1 MNARP
6 DLVEMGD
13 SGVRPRIKPIY
24 PRYRVTGTSFR
35 IGAQLGITAEFDD
48 PDGQVWELT
57 RLLDG
62 SRSVPEIAA
71 AMRVRF
77 PALSGADVVA
87 GIMRLDREGFLEDGR
102 PGDAASPA
110 PRHLGNVNYFSHFA
124 SLSAHRERPQQ
135 RLRAATVVLLGL
147 GGAGSNVL
155 PVLAATGVGRIV
167 ALDYDRVDAT
177 NLNRQFLYRESDVG
191 SLKTEAAERVMGEMN
206 SSLDFSAVT
215 MKLDSVEDA
224 AGVVAGAD
232 LVICAI
238 DEPPF
243 LAQRRVNQSCVEHHV
258 PCIYAVL
265 QVTRGRV
272 FSVLPGESGC
282 FDCLHLHYSKQDPL
296 FVAQFAGFQELE
308 FDPPTLAYAPDIA
321 CLSGL
326 IVAEAVRLLAGHA
339 PAQSVA
345 TQLEVDFET
354 GAVAPLLHWPRFPLE
369 CPTCGAGREEDWP
382 IFAAYDGEAPPV
394 MEVVPLAG

>member
-1 MNARP
+1 MVAP
-6 DLVEMGD
+6 ADAVVMG
-13 SGVRPRIKPIY
+13 SGGVRPRIKPIY
-24 PRYRVTGTSFR
+24 PRYRVTGSCFR

-48 PDGQVWELT
+48 PDGQVWELAG
-57 RLLDG
+57 LLDG
-62 SRSVPEIAA
+62 TRSVPEIAT
-71 AMRVRF
+71 AMRTRF
-77 PALSGADVVA
+77 PGLSVADVEA
-87 GIMRLDREGFLEDGR
+87 GILRLDREGFVEDGLCD
-102 PGDAASPA
+102 GGSPIP

-124 SLSAHRERPQQ
+124 TLSAHRERPQQ

-147 GGAGSNVL
+147 GGAGSNIL
-155 PVLAATGVGRIV
+155 PILAATGVGRIV
-167 ALDYDRVDAT
+167 AVDYDRVEET

-191 SLKTEAAERVMGEMN
+191 SLKTEVAERVMREMN
-206 SSLDFSAVT
+206 SSLDFSAIT
-215 MKLDSVEDA
+215 MKIDSIDDA
-224 AGVVAGAD
+224 NHVVAGAD

-243 LAQRRVNQSCVEHHV
+243 LAQRRVNHACVAHQV
-258 PCIYAVL
+258 TCVYAVM

-296 FVAQFAGFQELE
+296 FVAQFTGFQGLD

-326 IVAEAVRLLAGHA
+326 IVTEAVRLIAGHA

-354 GAVAPLLHWPRFPLE
+354 GAATPLLRWPRFPFE
-369 CPTCGAGREEDWP
+369 CPTCGAGREEDWS
-382 IFAAYDGEAPPV
+382 IFAAYERGTPPLT
-394 MEVVPLAG
+394 EVVAYEN